1 MEAKYTAKYLSIG
14 SESEYI
20 GGKVD
25 RLTTS
30 GSHSTSITG
39 IGFSNNLNSYA
50 ANSFPSSR
58 SGMSS
63 AITVQTAAD
72 RSAKFNTEAGMMAGQ
87 IAEKFNKRCWKF
99 RRCCICVK
107 QA

>member
-1 MEAKYTAKYLSIG
+1 MNTIAGILIPADEGTSDLKIFTREGIQLTGVPLSEKEANELILKANGFADEAKYTAKYLSIG

-39 IGFSNNLNSYA
+39 IGF
-50 ANSFPSSR
+50 
-58 SGMSS
+58 
-63 AITVQTAAD
+63 
-72 RSAKFNTEAGMMAGQ
+72 Q
-87 IAEKFNKRCWKF
+87 I
-99 RRCCICVK
+99 I
-107 QA
+107 